1 MSASKIFETKMGLP
15 IEIDQKRLAR
25 KLRGTRRL
33 RKKRSCIVCIFSG
46 LLELFIQF
54 IGVLLYETLF
64 LRVDG
69 PVDDVAQDV
78 GAGDEGAGPV
88 VNAGI

>member
-1 MSASKIFETKMGLP
+1 M
-15 IEIDQKRLAR
+15 
-25 KLRGTRRL
+25 
-33 RKKRSCIVCIFSG
+33 CIFSG

-54 IGVLLYETLF
+54 TGVLLYETLF